1 MSDVPPIPR
10 IEGDGWLVL
19 VGGGEFTFGETLDA
33 DEAWVAKTDPDDV
46 VGFVPAAS
54 GSEDYAYNFIEYLDL
69 ELERQAELIPVYR
82 VRDARRGKNA
92 DRVRD
97 ANVIYLGGG
106 VPDHLLEALEEES
119 PVREALT
126 DKITQGG
133 MVVAIA
139 AAAQAA
145 GSAVRGIRREFL
157 PGLRWLSR
165 GVVEPNFQPGH
176 DRRLRELLATPG
188 VQWGLGIPA
197 SSAVLLGP
205 EGQVETVGL
214 SFYVEGED
222 GDLVPFGEPF
232 EDL

>member
-1 MSDVPPIPR
+1 MPDTPHIPR

-19 VGGGEFTFGETLDA
+19 LGGGEFSFGETLDA
-33 DEAWVAKTDPDDV
+33 DEAWTAKTDPDDV
-46 VGFVPAAS
+46 VGFLPAAS

-69 ELERQAELIPVYR
+69 ELDRHGEIIPVYR

-92 DRVRD
+92 DRVDR
-97 ANVIYLGGG
+97 AEVVYLGGG

-126 DKITQGG
+126 AKIANGG

-145 GSAVRGIRREFL
+145 GSAVRGIRRDFL
-157 PGLRWLSR
+157 PGLRWLPR
-165 GVVEPNFQPGH
+165 GVVEPNFNPSH
-176 DRRLRELLATPG
+176 DRRLRQLMATPG
-188 VQWGLGIPA
+188 VKWGLGIPP
-197 SSAVLLGP
+197 SSAVFLGP
-205 EGQVETVGL
+205 GGQVETVGL
-214 SFYVEGED
+214 SFHVEGED